1 MNMNVTLKLKLVCTP
16 ETEKAL
22 KTTVAQFTEAFN
34 RATKQAFAAK
44 TTNGCTIH
52 KMRYEQERT
61 LTQLPS
67 QLVCAMISK
76 TAEALSSVRAL
87 QKKRDL
93 LVRKEPDRFKPK
105 QFKCPHSL
113 RQAVRYDGKRASMV
127 RLKEGWATLASVVG
141 RQTVRFSLPKNFNKY
156 AEWKV
161 CSSELVWD
169 RKDRLFLHVVLDG
182 EGKPFIPNGFV
193 VGVDLGITRPAVL
206 STADGKFNQFL
217 GPKEWRAIEHRKYN
231 YRKILQCKGTKPARR
246 KLKVL
251 SGKVN
256 RFRKECDH
264 ILSRRIVDSVPTGS
278 VIVFENLKDIRE
290 RCGRG
295 KGKAQNGRMHRWSF
309 ARLFEFVDYKAT
321 MAGVRT
327 EKVDPRNTSR
337 KCSKCGDVR
346 KSNRKDQSHFVCKA
360 CHHSLNA
367 DLNGA
372 RNIAQKFAP
381 AGKPAGDGQSELA
394 QSRQTLERQAHD
406 FSRG

>member
-1 MNMNVTLKLKLVCTP
+1 MNVTLRLKLSCTP
-16 ETEKAL
+16 EAQTAL
-22 KTTVAQFTEAFN
+22 RATISQFTEAFN

-44 TTNGCTIH
+44 TTNGCSIH
-52 KMRYEQERT
+52 RMRYEQERS

-87 QKKRDL
+87 QKKHDL
-93 LVRKEPDRFKPK
+93 RVRKEPKKFKPK
-105 QFKCPHSL
+105 QLKCPQSL
-113 RQAVRYDGKRASMV
+113 RQTVRYDGKRASMV
-127 RLKEGWATLASVVG
+127 RLKEGWATLASITG
-141 RQTVRFSLPKNFNKY
+141 RQTVRFSLPRNFNKY

-169 RKDRLFLHVVLDG
+169 QKDRLFLHVVLDG

-193 VGVDLGITRPAVL
+193 AGVDLGISRPAVM
-206 STADGKFNQFL
+206 STVDGKFNQFL
-217 GPKEWRAIEHRKYN
+217 GPKEWRAIEGRTSN
-231 YRKILQCKGTKPARR
+231 YRRILQCKGTKPARR
-246 KLKVL
+246 KLKLL

-290 RCGRG
+290 RCGKG
-295 KGKAQNGRMHRWSF
+295 KGRAQNGRMHRWSF
-309 ARLFEFVDYKAT
+309 DRLFEFVDYKAT
-321 MAGVRT
+321 MAGIRVV
-327 EKVDPRNTSR
+327 KVDPRNTSR

-346 KSNRKDQSHFVCKA
+346 KSNRQDQSHFVCHA
-360 CHHSLNA
+360 CHLTLNA

-372 RNIAQKFAP
+372 RNIAQKFASAGMP
-381 AGKPAGDGQSELA
+381 AEAGQSELA
-394 QSRQTLERQAHD
+394 QCRLTLERQAPA
-406 FSRG
+406 FRRG

>member
-1 MNMNVTLKLKLVCTP
+1 MNVALRLKLSCTP

-22 KTTVAQFTEAFN
+22 KDTVVQFTKAFN

-44 TTNGCTIH
+44 TTNGCSIH
-52 KMRYEQERT
+52 RMRYEEERT

-76 TAEALSSVRAL
+76 TSEALSSVRAL
-87 QKKRDL
+87 QKKHDL
-93 LVRKEPDRFKPK
+93 RVRKEPNKFKPK
-105 QFKCPHSL
+105 MFKCPQSL

-127 RLKEGWATLASVVG
+127 RLKEGWATLASVDG
-141 RQTVRFSLPKNFNKY
+141 RQTVRFILPKNFNKY

-193 VGVDLGITRPAVL
+193 VGVDLGISRPAVM
-206 STADGKFNQFL
+206 STADGTFNQFL
-217 GPKEWRAIEHRKYN
+217 GQKEWRAIEGRISN
-231 YRKILQCKGTKPARR
+231 YRRILQSKGTKPARR
-246 KLKVL
+246 KLKLL

-264 ILSRRIVDSVPTGS
+264 ILSRRIVDSVPAGS

-295 KGKAQNGRMHRWSF
+295 KGRAQNGRMHRWSF
-309 ARLFEFVDYKAT
+309 ARLFEFVDYKAQ
-321 MAGVRT
+321 MAGVRIL
-327 EKVDPRNTSR
+327 KVDPRNTSR
-337 KCSKCGDVR
+337 KCSKCGDTR
-346 KSNRKDQSHFVCKA
+346 KSNRQDQSNFVCQA
-360 CHHSLNA
+360 CHHTLNA

-372 RNIAQKFAP
+372 RNIAQKFVSSGMPDEDGCCQP
-381 AGKPAGDGQSELA
+381 AQC
-394 QSRQTLERQAHD
+394 RQILE
-406 FSRG
+406 